1 MENLWFISEFRE
13 DHHSNRMLRVSIESI
28 IDRMIIKKINK
39 SKTTRAKN
47 INKIVMAMEM
57 MRITKTIKKITINNL
72 TGRSNMLME

>member
-1 MENLWFISEFRE
+1 
-13 DHHSNRMLRVSIESI
+13 
-28 IDRMIIKKINK
+28 MIIKKINK